1 MTHPVMTHGTRSEV
15 VLHDPER
22 GGWLSFSNPVKIIE
36 VHLAGDLLPAL
47 RKIHEAV
54 ESGGCHA
61 AGFLAYEAAPAFDPA
76 LTVVQP
82 DTRFP
87 LAWFGLF
94 PEPAFHKDLQGFP
107 AGGPEPL
114 PRWTPSIS
122 HDRYNSV
129 LDRLRQYIHAG
140 DTYQV
145 NFTWR
150 LRTAFDGDARALF
163 PPLVQAQGPHYSA
176 FVQTGRFSLCSASP
190 ELFFRLEGET
200 LSSRPMKGTIA
211 RGRTPEE
218 DLRQSQ
224 ALPQSAKNRAENVM
238 IVDMIRND
246 LGRIAIPG
254 SVHPA
259 RLFDVERYPTV
270 WQMTSTVECRTH
282 ASFPDIMAALFPCA
296 SITGAPKPR
305 TMAIIAELE
314 DSPRR
319 IYTGTIGYLA
329 PGRKAQF
336 NVAIRTILVDH
347 ESRTAEYGVGGGI
360 VWDSVSRDEYEECL
374 LKAAV
379 LHPAPEFHLLETMLW
394 SRPAGFFLL
403 DRHLERL
410 MRSAG
415 YFGIPVNR
423 ETVLAELRA
432 WEEGHAALPP
442 ESRMRVRLLVD
453 QKGAAR
459 LESAPL
465 MPRPAPL
472 RVALAPVPVD
482 PANRFL
488 YHKTTLRNVYDS
500 AKAACPGADDV
511 LLWNPAGELT
521 ESTIANL
528 VVELDGEKVTP
539 PVECGLLPGTFREEL
554 LAQGVIRE
562 RVVQVKDLPRIRRI
576 FLVNSVRQWE
586 EAVLLK

>member
-1 MTHPVMTHGTRSEV
+1 MTNGTRSEV

-22 GGWLSFSNPVKIIE
+22 GGWLSFANPVKVIE
-36 VHLAGDLLPAL
+36 VHHAKDLLPAL
-47 RKIHEAV
+47 DAIREAV

-61 AGFLAYEAAPAFDPA
+61 AGFLAYEAAPAFDTA
-76 LTVVQP
+76 LIVGQP
-82 DTRFP
+82 DPGFP

-94 PEPAFHKDLQGFP
+94 PEPAFHTDLHGFP
-107 AGGPEPL
+107 ARGASPL
-114 PRWTPSIS
+114 PQWTPSIS
-122 HDRYNSV
+122 HDHYNSV
-129 LDRLRQYIHAG
+129 LDRLRRYIHAG

-150 LRTAFDGDARALF
+150 LRAPFDGDARAHF

-211 RGRTPEE
+211 RGRTPVE

-224 ALPQSAKNRAENVM
+224 ALQESAKNRAENVM

-246 LGRIAIPG
+246 LGRIATPG
-254 SVHPA
+254 SVRPA

-282 ASFPDIMAALFPCA
+282 ASFPEIMAALFPCA

-314 DSPRR
+314 DSPRK

-347 ESRTAEYGVGGGI
+347 ASRTAEYGVGGGI

-379 LHPAPEFHLLETMLW
+379 LQPAPDFELLETMLW
-394 SRPAGFFLL
+394 NRTEGFYLL
-403 DRHLERL
+403 DRHLDRL
-410 MRSAG
+410 LRSAG
-415 YFGIPVNR
+415 YFGIPGKR
-423 ETVLAELRA
+423 DTLLATLRA
-432 WEEGHAALPP
+432 WETGHAALPA
-442 ESRMRVRLLVD
+442 EERLRVRLLVD
-453 QKGAAR
+453 QQGAAR

-465 MPRPAPL
+465 IPRATPL
-472 RVALAPVPVD
+472 RVALAPAPVD

-488 YHKTTLRNVYDS
+488 YHKTTLRHVYDS
-500 AKAACPGADDV
+500 AKSACPGADDV
-511 LLWNPAGELT
+511 LLWNPAGGLT

-562 RVVQVKDLPRIRRI
+562 RVVHLKDLPRIRKM